1 MVEVISFGEALID
14 MIGERGRGLN
24 GTNRFEKHFGG
35 APANYAIAVRRLDVH
50 SALLTRISND
60 GFGDFLMGVLSK
72 NKVDTSMVVRTKK
85 KTTLAFVSLNARG
98 VPEFSF
104 YRNDT
109 ADLDVRESD
118 VKEKYFKRAKIFH
131 FCSLSLVDE
140 PVRSALFKALTLAKK
155 HGVLVSFDPNLRKD
169 LLKRDTMKYVRK
181 AAKYA
186 DVIIPSE
193 EEAKEISMEKSL
205 RRALKKFKG
214 KRVIATRGSR
224 GSTMYYNGKIV
235 SFPAFNV
242 NVVDTTGAGDAF
254 SAGVSVGLLRGLDGV
269 ELLKFA
275 SAVAAL
281 SIQRKGAISSLPT
294 RREVERFLSNVKI

>member
-24 GTNRFEKHFGG
+24 GTKKFEKHFGG
-35 APANYAIAVRRLDVH
+35 APANYAIAVRRLGVH
-50 SALLTRISND
+50 SALLTRISDD

-72 NKVDTSMVVRTKK
+72 NKVDTSMIVRTKK

-118 VKEKYFKRAKIFH
+118 VREKYFKGVKIFH
-131 FCSLSLVDE
+131 FCSLSLVED
-140 PVRSALFKALTLAKK
+140 PVRSALFKALTLARR

-169 LLKRDTMKYVRK
+169 LMRRDTMKYVRK
-181 AAKYA
+181 AMKYA
-186 DVIIPSE
+186 NVVIPSE
-193 EEAKEISMEKSL
+193 EELKEITMEKTL
-205 RRALKKFKG
+205 RAALKKFKE
-214 KRVIATRGSR
+214 KRIIVTRGPR
-224 GSTMYYNGKIV
+224 GSVMYHNGKIV

-254 SAGVSVGLLRGLDGV
+254 SAGVSVGLLRGLDGA

-294 RREVERFLSNVKI
+294 RREVERFLLNVKI